1 VRSQKG
7 CSVERKITGGQNF
20 EATYGDTSKV
30 GAACIK
36 SSQSG
41 CDVGL
46 TPSGLLPNMQVWVKI
61 GCPKAGTPSYLVY
74 YSIQTNN
81 CGPLGHVSVT
91 ICVCVCPCW
100 CVLGR
105 QGICIISPNDKRP
118 QTTLVYIGNLLV
130 QGTSMIGQCFS
141 KVFKLLWVDGWPNKH
156 IDSNSGLVQNVCS
169 PHVQAAGIRITAVP
183 VIFLKTNL

>member
-1 VRSQKG
+1 MWDWPHEDYSLTCRYGSKLDAPKQEPLAIYSLLLNTNQQLRSPG
-7 CSVERKITGGQNF
+7 S
-20 EATYGDTSKV
+20 
-30 GAACIK
+30 CIRYH
-36 SSQSG
+36 
-41 CDVGL
+41 L
-46 TPSGLLPNMQVWVKI
+46 
-61 GCPKAGTPSYLVY
+61 
-74 YSIQTNN
+74 
-81 CGPLGHVSVT
+81 
-91 ICVCVCPCW
+91 CVCVCPCW

-183 VIFLKTNL
+183 VIFLKTNLWAIYVLDSTMSIFVHACICNICLPVVPHKAVAEVSE

>member
-7 CSVERKITGGQNF
+7 CSVARKITGGQIF

-81 CGPLGHVSVT
+81 CGPLGLVSIT
-91 ICVCVCPCW
+91 ICVCVFVHVGACSE
-100 CVLGR
+100 GR
-105 QGICIISPNDKRP
+105 
-118 QTTLVYIGNLLV
+118 
-130 QGTSMIGQCFS
+130 
-141 KVFKLLWVDGWPNKH
+141 VF
-156 IDSNSGLVQNVCS
+156 
-169 PHVQAAGIRITAVP
+169 A
-183 VIFLKTNL
+183 

>member
-1 VRSQKG
+1 MLVGFLMPVVQQPFLPDSCSLDSVSEPICSLTMLGTLGRSCRQATAINTARFREKPKG
-7 CSVERKITGGQNF
+7 CSVERKITGGQIF

-30 GAACIK
+30 GAACTK

-81 CGPLGHVSVT
+81 CGPLGLVSIT

-105 QGICIISPNDKRP
+105 QGICIISRNDKRP
-118 QTTLVYIGNLLV
+118 QTWFI
-130 QGTSMIGQCFS
+130 
-141 KVFKLLWVDGWPNKH
+141 
-156 IDSNSGLVQNVCS
+156 
-169 PHVQAAGIRITAVP
+169 
-183 VIFLKTNL
+183 